1 MKKLIENALRKL
13 TGKSCKSTDCETASD
28 PQAGTVFPVAT
39 VPSVRV
45 TEGQAEAYIIERWGE
60 LQDGGFVNEFKY
72 RKDEDYEHEGESGGD
87 LIAIELHCLNWENH
101 CKQSAFIGALID
113 RTPGMFHDIIL
124 HTPDESLYHPDNPI
138 GGWEDT
144 WVTFRG
150 ESGAGF
156 KVDCYK
162 IRRGHFDIVMVAG
175 AHGGDTFITEQ
186 NFKEL
191 VSVVEAFEHVE
202 SLSPEEV
209 TRYHSCKAYKVEFE

>member
-1 MKKLIENALRKL
+1 MKKLIDKALNLL
-13 TGKSCKSTDCETASD
+13 TCKGGKAEKVTA
-28 PQAGTVFPVAT
+28 PP
-39 VPSVRV
+39 VRV
-45 TEGQAEAYIIERWGE
+45 SAEQAKAYITGRWGG
-60 LQDGGFVNEFKY
+60 LRDGGFVNEFKY
-72 RKDEDYEHEGESGGD
+72 RKDEEYEHEGERGGD
-87 LIAIELHCLNWENH
+87 LIAVELHCLNWQNH
-101 CKQSAFIGALID
+101 CKQSAFIGAL
-113 RTPGMFHDIIL
+113 TTSNPGMFCDIIL
-124 HTPDESLYHPDNPI
+124 HAPDESLYHPENPI

-156 KVDCYK
+156 QVDCYK

>member
-1 MKKLIENALRKL
+1 MKKLIDKALSLLNRKS
-13 TGKSCKSTDCETASD
+13 GKGCDTEA
-28 PQAGTVFPVAT
+28 VT

-45 TEGQAEAYIIERWGE
+45 SEEQTKAYIIGRWGG
-60 LQDGGFVNEFKY
+60 LRDGGFVNEFKY
-72 RKDEDYEHEGESGGD
+72 RKDEDYEHEGERGGD
-87 LIAIELHCLNWENH
+87 LIAVELHCLNWQNH
-101 CKQSAFIGALID
+101 CKQSAFIGAL
-113 RTPGMFHDIIL
+113 TTSNPGMFCDIVL
-124 HTPDESLYHPDNPI
+124 HTPDESLYHPENPI

-156 KVDCYK
+156 QVGCYK

-175 AHGGDTFITEQ
+175 EHCGDTFITEQ

-191 VSVVEAFEHVE
+191 VAVVEAFEHVE

-209 TRYHSCKAYKVEFE
+209 TRYHSCKAFKVKFE

>member
-1 MKKLIENALRKL
+1 MKNLIKRALKSL
-13 TGKSCKSTDCETASD
+13 TSKGKKGE
-28 PQAGTVFPVAT
+28 GEGGAT
-39 VPSVRV
+39 VVPHVQV
-45 TEGQAEAYIIERWGE
+45 TEGQAEAYIIGRWGG
-60 LQDGGFVNEFKY
+60 LRDGGFVNEFKY
-72 RKDEDYEHEGESGGD
+72 RKDEDYEHEGERGGD
-87 LIAIELHCLNWENH
+87 LIAVELHCLNWENH
-101 CKQSAFIGALID
+101 CKQSAFIGALTS
-113 RTPGMFHDIIL
+113 RNPGMFHDIIL

-156 KVDCYK
+156 QVDCYK

-209 TRYHSCKAYKVEFE
+209 TRYHSCTAYKVKFE